1 MAKNKN
7 IKHGDSMQEVEQAL
21 TKTEQFLE
29 NHLNL
34 VLYVIGG
41 IIVVVL
47 GVLGIQRYYV
57 SPKNAEAQ
65 EQIYGAQ
72 NHFSKDSFN
81 LALNGDGVSL
91 GFLDIIDNYSS
102 TDAGKL
108 AQYYAGISYLH
119 LGDYEAAI
127 THLKKF
133 KTDDLLVA
141 PLAQSAMGDAYVELE
156 EYNKAIT
163 AYNKALK
170 ISDNNF
176 TSPSILNKLALVY
189 EKQGDTAKALEIYE
203 QIKKDYPSS
212 PDAVNVE
219 KSIARIQQNM

>member
-7 IKHGDSMQEVEQAL
+7 IKHEDSMQEVEQAL

-41 IIVVVL
+41 IIVVIL

-141 PLAQSAMGDAYVELE
+141 PLAQSALGDAYVELE

-189 EKQGDTAKALEIYE
+189 EKQGDTAKALEIYK

>member
-7 IKHGDSMQEVEQAL
+7 IKHEDSMQEVEQAL